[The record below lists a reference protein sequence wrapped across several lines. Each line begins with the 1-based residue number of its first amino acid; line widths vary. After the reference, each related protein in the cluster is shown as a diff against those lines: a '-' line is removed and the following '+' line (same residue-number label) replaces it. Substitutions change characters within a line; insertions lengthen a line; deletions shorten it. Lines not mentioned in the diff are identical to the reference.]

1 MSWQLEELEQAAN
14 LVQKE
19 EQSNAQENTPCLT
32 CDPHEFEDDDDS
44 SETTDDDDS
53 SETTD
58 DDDDNEH
65 GVEND
70 HERKENN
77 EETITDIGLKTN
89 SVESSSLSSTGSEK
103 DSNL

>member
-58 DDDDNEH
+58 DDDKD

-70 HERKENN
+70 HGRKGNN
-77 EETITDIGLKTN
+77 EEDITVIGLKTN
-89 SVESSSLSSTGSEK
+89 SVEFSSALSSGSEK